1 MKLGAVV
8 VNQTYVIDDDVVDF
22 PIFFDKVHSLADE
35 QIFGASTG
43 SGLAG
48 LLSGMASETR
58 LMMIRRG

>member
-1 MKLGAVV
+1 MM
-8 VNQTYVIDDDVVDF
+8 DVVDF
-22 PIFFDKVHSLADE
+22 PIFFDKVHSVADE

-58 LMMIRRG
+58 LMMITQG